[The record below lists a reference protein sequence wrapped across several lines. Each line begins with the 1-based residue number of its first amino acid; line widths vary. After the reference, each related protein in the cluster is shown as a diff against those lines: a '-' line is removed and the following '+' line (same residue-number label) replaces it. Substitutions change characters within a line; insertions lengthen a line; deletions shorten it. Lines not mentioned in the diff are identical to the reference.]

1 MDKNELGTK
10 AKTGWWITQDH
21 QVYIP
26 GQLPYKMVHQ
36 QHELTHMGKTALE
49 ILLGPY
55 YLVAHL
61 PTLCSSVSQRYVTC
75 LQNNARQGSSRSAG
89 TQLCGFIPL

>member
-36 QHELTHMGKTALE
+36 QHELTHMGKIALE
-49 ILLGPY
+49 TLLVWY
-55 YLVAHL
+55 HL
-61 PTLCSSVSQRYVTC
+61 IARFPALCSSVSQ
-75 LQNNARQGSSRSAG
+75 Q
-89 TQLCGFIPL
+89 

>member
-1 MDKNELGTK
+1 MDKNGR
-10 AKTGWWITQDH
+10 GSQGQDGMLTH
-21 QVYIP
+21 TRPQVYVLA
-26 GQLPYKMVHQ
+26 QLAYKLVYQ

-75 LQNNARQGSSRSAG
+75 VQNNARQGSSRSAG